1 MLFKLMLCVI
11 IMHRITQVSMPFAQ
25 LNYEEV
31 NYVFNFNVKTI
42 LIQTHL
48 KSRNHLKLS
57 QSNNQRATRPP
68 QNFQQQ
74 ENKSTHKE
82 MLMKYMQKKELA
94 IQND

>member
-11 IMHRITQVSMPFAQ
+11 IMHKITQVSMPFAQ
-25 LNYEEV
+25 LNHEEV

-57 QSNNQRATRPP
+57 
-68 QNFQQQ
+68 
-74 ENKSTHKE
+74 
-82 MLMKYMQKKELA
+82 
-94 IQND
+94 